1 MILSILNSI
10 SVMLCIYVLISKKY
24 KTDDKRVTI
33 LFICLNI
40 IFMSRLWIVLDPTY
54 SITVI
59 YAAINFIAFLSLVL
73 TMSLVKKSVVRDTRN
88 LKERLAVILK
98 PFKTMYNKIL
108 KRLKHN

>member
-1 MILSILNSI
+1 
-10 SVMLCIYVLISKKY
+10 MLCIYVLISKKY

-59 YAAINFIAFLSLVL
+59 YAAINSIAFLSLVL

>member
-59 YAAINFIAFLSLVL
+59 YSAINFIAFLSLVL

>member
-1 MILSILNSI
+1 
-10 SVMLCIYVLISKKY
+10 MLCIYVLISKKY

-40 IFMSRLWIVLDPTY
+40 IFISRLWIVLDPTY

-59 YAAINFIAFLSLVL
+59 YAAINCIAFLSLVL

>member
-1 MILSILNSI
+1 
-10 SVMLCIYVLISKKY
+10 MLCIYVLISKKY

-59 YAAINFIAFLSLVL
+59 YAAINFIAFLSLIL

-88 LKERLAVILK
+88 LKERLEVILK

>member
-59 YAAINFIAFLSLVL
+59 YAAINSIAFLSLVL

>member
-73 TMSLVKKSVVRDTRN
+73 TMSLVKKSIVRDTRN

>member
-40 IFMSRLWIVLDPTY
+40 IFISRLWIVLDPTY

-59 YAAINFIAFLSLVL
+59 YAAINCIAFLSLVL

>member
-40 IFMSRLWIVLDPTY
+40 IFMSSLWIVLDATY

-59 YAAINFIAFLSLVL
+59 YAAINSIAFLSLVL